1 MRYYSEEEI
10 MKILQDAKDLMEEEQ
25 EFDDSF
31 AKEQFRYYRC
41 FVEDLTQKRVGWKD
55 DNKLYLKERK
65 YIPTEFE
72 NKIEYYLLMMLRRG
86 DIERFYGSRLMAE
99 LLTENYYDLVSG
111 EYLLISDK
119 NRAVI
124 KKVKIKDENKENF
137 VNCIMN
143 NLANN

>member
-41 FVEDLTQKRVGWKD
+41 FVEDLTQKRVGCKD

-72 NKIEYYLLMMLRRG
+72 KKIENYLLMMLRRG
-86 DIERFYGSRLMAE
+86 DIEQFYGSRLMAE

-124 KKVKIKDENKENF
+124 KKVKIKDEDRENF

>member
-10 MKILQDAKDLMEEEQ
+10 MKILQDSKDFLGEAQEEDE
-25 EFDDSF
+25 SF
-31 AKEQFRYYRC
+31 AKEQFKHYRC

-72 NKIEYYLLMMLRRG
+72 KKIEYYLLIMLRRG

-99 LLTENYYDLVSG
+99 LLTGNYYDLVSG

-124 KKVKIKDENKENF
+124 KKVKIKDENRENF
-137 VNCIMN
+137 VKCIMN

>member
-10 MKILQDAKDLMEEEQ
+10 MKILQGAKDFIEEEK

-31 AKEQFRYYRC
+31 AKEQFKHYRF
-41 FVEDLTQKRVGWKD
+41 FVEDLTQKKVGWKD

-99 LLTENYYDLVSG
+99 LLTGNYYDLVSG

-137 VNCIMN
+137 VKCVMN